1 MNYTELAREH
11 IADLI
16 KPALARSSVF
26 AAELGISTVSLRRK
40 LRAEGTSWEEILRA
54 EIDSRIL
61 ELERHGV
68 RLKDI
73 ADELGYAEVTS
84 AQRARVAAMRRH
96 LTQPN
101 PTISQCSGY
110 ST

>member
-11 IADLI
+11 VADLI

-26 AAELGISTVSLRRK
+26 AAELGISPVSLRRK

-73 ADELGYAEVTS
+73 ADELGYSTWQS

-96 LTQPN
+96 LTEAPSF
-101 PTISQCSGY
+101 ISRCSG
-110 ST
+110 